1 MEQLKWARGSA
12 SSPLGNWLEHRVNE
26 EEERCGLE
34 VVNTRV
40 RWDRPL
46 IVSLLGCLILVVMAT
61 LLSPDN
67 YNDSKKEG
75 LGWPATPG
83 WGVRLHS
90 AGNKGLPTP
99 QQNDITGFMF

>member
-1 MEQLKWARGSA
+1 M
-12 SSPLGNWLEHRVNE
+12 
-26 EEERCGLE
+26 
-34 VVNTRV
+34 NTRV

-61 LLSPDN
+61 VLSPDN

-90 AGNKGLPTP
+90 AANKGLPTP
-99 QQNDITGFMF
+99 QQNDITGFIF